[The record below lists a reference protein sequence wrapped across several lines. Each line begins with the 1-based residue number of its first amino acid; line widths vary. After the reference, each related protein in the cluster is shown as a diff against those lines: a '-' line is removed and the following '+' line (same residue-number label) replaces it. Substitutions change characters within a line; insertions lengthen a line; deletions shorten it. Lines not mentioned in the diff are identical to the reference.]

1 MIQIVCSAATSE
13 VERGAACC
21 HMYRGTQ
28 VPKYCPED
36 ELTRD
41 MLLGYL
47 KAKGEIEEVR
57 QVEVTVQMMDGST
70 FGEPSPWNA
79 I

>member
-1 MIQIVCSAATSE
+1 MKLSAGL
-13 VERGAACC
+13 RAAICI
-21 HMYRGTQ
+21 GETQ
-28 VPKYCPED
+28 VPQCCPED